1 MKFTFIILLLSF
13 LPLSAM
19 AQSDKEAG
27 EKTYVVGG
35 QQNEPPRRKDTA
47 DAAYDDMVHEWVL
60 KPDGS
65 VVYTYSH
72 KLRLITPFSFSR
84 AYGESFI
91 TYNPKWQTLKVLRSV
106 TTMRDGKKVESPF
119 NAYNEVLPGYAAGAA
134 PYLGLKEMVVT
145 HAGVEAGAVIDFAYR
160 LTTKPG
166 MLPGMMDRVVFG
178 ARSPIVNMTVRL
190 VVPSDVVLDYGL
202 VRDDVLPEMTEEGD
216 TRVFTWRRKDIPII
230 EVEDAQPALEDFL
243 PVLFFTTATKEQ
255 LVLHCLQD
263 AGDGDLG
270 PAQAVVDEIAAKES
284 DPAKRAVALQR
295 WVVERVG
302 RMGGPLD
309 ILGFR
314 AMSPA
319 ATLNANV
326 GSDLDRAVLLAA
338 MCRAAGVNAEVAM
351 FSTDIRSDGIRIEEI
366 PKENGIVEHR
376 ITPDPKPDIASLP
389 LYAHPAVL
397 CRNAGEFAIL
407 ALDPSHAQS
416 GPMPSQYW
424 GEFFMELKEQA
435 ESPLQY
441 ASPVGGASRVSTTSD
456 WVFSP
461 DLTVKGK
468 TSVSSSGIRSYAFDT
483 DGFKGVVKKA
493 LAAAGQGMTVEPG
506 TPEVRASFETVCEAE
521 VASTKPLGTVDG
533 LVEFRVPVAPGG
545 ITDLHLP
552 MGEQMRTTSIAFPG
566 SLREE
571 CRMTLHLPKNVRVVA
586 PPATVEFSNTIGSV
600 RSVVKADAHDVE
612 ITRYVVITASDL
624 KGESYPMLL
633 ELLQRWMDPSHT
645 VLTLRVQE

>member
-1 MKFTFIILLLSF
+1 MKYTIIILLLSF
-13 LPLSAM
+13 LPLSAF
-19 AQSDKEAG
+19 AQTDKDAG
-27 EKTYVVGG
+27 EKTYVVNGT
-35 QQNEPPRRKDTA
+35 QNDPPRRKDTA
-47 DAAYDDMVHEWVL
+47 DAAYEDMVHEWVL
-60 KPDGS
+60 KSDGS

-72 KLRLITPFSFSR
+72 KLRLITPFSFTR

-91 TYNPKWQTLKVLRSV
+91 TYNPQWQTLEVLRSV

-190 VVPSDVVLDYGL
+190 VVPSDVVLEYGL
-202 VRDDVLPEMTEEGD
+202 VRDDVLPDVTEEGD

-230 EVEDAQPALEDFL
+230 EVEDNQPALEDFL

-255 LVLHCLQD
+255 MIRHCLQD
-263 AGDGDLG
+263 VGDGDLG
-270 PAQAVVDEIAAKES
+270 PAQAVVDDIMVKES
-284 DPAKRAVALQR
+284 DPAKRAIALQR

-319 ATLNANV
+319 ATLTANV

-338 MCRAAGVNAEVAM
+338 LCRASGVNAEVAM
-351 FSTDIRSDGIRIEEI
+351 FSTDIRSDGIRIEDI
-366 PKENGIVEHR
+366 PRGNGVVESR
-376 ITPDPKPDIASLP
+376 ILPDPKPDIASLP

-397 CRNAGEFAIL
+397 CRNVGGFALL

-416 GPMPSQYW
+416 GPMPPQYW
-424 GEFFMELKEQA
+424 TKYFIELKEQA

-441 ASPVGGASRVSTTSD
+441 AAPIGGPSTVSTTSD
-456 WVFSP
+456 WVLSP
-461 DLTVKGK
+461 DLTIKGK

-493 LAAAGQGMTVEPG
+493 LAAAGQGMTVEPR
-506 TPEVRASFETVCEAE
+506 TPEVRASFETVCEADI
-521 VASTKPLGTVDG
+521 ASTKPLDAVEG
-533 LVEFRVPVAPGG
+533 LAEFRVPVAPGG
-545 ITDLHLP
+545 VTDLHLP
-552 MGEQMRTTSIAFPG
+552 MGDRMRTTSIAIPG

-571 CRMTLHLPKNVRVVA
+571 CRMTLHLPKNVAAVGVPSA
-586 PPATVEFSNTIGSV
+586 VEFTNSIGSV
-600 RSVVKADAHDVE
+600 RSVVKADGHDVE
-612 ITRYVVITASDL
+612 ITRHILISASDL

-633 ELLQRWMDPSHT
+633 ELLQRWMHPAHT
-645 VLTLRVQE
+645 VLTLRVQG